1 MEFDNEYKK
10 CYIAFL
16 DILGFKDKIE
26 NKTCKEIL
34 DIFNDIKNPLKK
46 AYINEDGIWRE
57 IFSVQQVNFKCMSDS
72 ICMYI
77 DATAP
82 DALLCLISA
91 CSIFQAKLL
100 KREDPVLVRGA
111 IVLGDIYAKDDIT
124 FGTGMTKAYQ
134 LEENS
139 AKYPR
144 IIMTKETVLQGA
156 KNASTPILME
166 RLWKYVECDFDDY
179 YVTLPLDTLL
189 LLHPIEEGNDRCD
202 KLMNHIYEVLN
213 SSTNSSVREKYIY
226 LKNKLERMRKQ
237 NNV

>member
-1 MEFDNEYKK
+1 MEFENEYKK

-16 DILGFKDKIE
+16 DILGFKDKID

-46 AYINEDGIWRE
+46 TYINEDGILRE
-57 IFSVQQVNFKCMSDS
+57 IFSAKQVNFKCMSDS

-100 KREDPVLVRGA
+100 KRDDPVLVRGA
-111 IVLGDIYAKDDIT
+111 IVLGDIFAKEDIT

-156 KNASTPILME
+156 KNASTKILIE
-166 RLWKYVECDFDDY
+166 RLWEYVECDFDDY

-189 LLHPIEEGNDRCD
+189 LLHPTDEGNDRCD
-202 KLMNHIYEVLN
+202 KLMNHICEVLN

>member
-1 MEFDNEYKK
+1 MEFENEYKK

-34 DIFNDIKNPLKK
+34 DIFTDIKNPLKK
-46 AYINEDGIWRE
+46 AYINEDGIIRE
-57 IFSVQQVNFKCMSDS
+57 ICSAQKVNFKCMSDS

-77 DATAP
+77 DAAES
-82 DALLCLISA
+82 DSLLCLISA

-100 KREDPVLVRGA
+100 KRETPVFVRGA

-124 FGTGMTKAYQ
+124 FGPGMTKAYL

-156 KNASTPILME
+156 KNASSPILNE
-166 RLWKYVECDFDDY
+166 RLWEYVECDFDDY
-179 YVTLPLDTLL
+179 YVTLPVDTLL
-189 LLHPIEEGNDRCD
+189 LLQPTDEGKDRCD
-202 KLMNHIYEVLN
+202 KLMNHICDVLN

-226 LKNKLERMRKQ
+226 LKNKLVSRRTQ